1 MASHSKSGLSSIV
14 SREEILGDLER
25 ADDGVVEMLEKEEL
39 LE

>member
-1 MASHSKSGLSSIV
+1 MV

>member
-1 MASHSKSGLSSIV
+1 MVSK
-14 SREEILGDLER
+14 EEILGDLER